1 MQSIL
6 FVGFWNVF
14 HAMMEKGMT
23 ATKHDTLVVDNAAI
37 IDVKLNFHLMDIVVL
52 PTEALMRRP
61 QGTKLKFQLAHFK
74 TESLSETHSYVK
86 THTQNV
92 CQGRHVDIQHF
103 RFLNRIIAS
112 QIKLR
117 LNWLYIIFK
126 FKINDGTWNSQ

>member
-1 MQSIL
+1 
-6 FVGFWNVF
+6 
-14 HAMMEKGMT
+14 MMEKGMT

-37 IDVKLNFHLMDIVVL
+37 IDVKLNFHWMDIVVL
-52 PTEALMRRP
+52 HTEALMRRP

-74 TESLSETHSYVK
+74 TESLSEPHSYVN
-86 THTQNV
+86 THTHIT
-92 CQGRHVDIQHF
+92 CARAGMLTSSIF